1 MTIKL
6 NDKSFNVKLVG
17 TIKNPYFCGRD
28 ICDVLD
34 HKDFKYALKTH
45 VPLKYK
51 TELSNFYGENNQDLG
66 GFPQTMVNHYQKLGK
81 NQITFREGQM
91 IYVSEPGLYSLI
103 NGSQNFENKKEFIQ
117 QLEK

>member
-1 MTIKL
+1 MNALIDLNSCKEYMTIKL
-6 NDKSFNVKLVG
+6 NDKSFNVKLAG

-66 GFPQTMVNHYQKLGK
+66 GKSPPSN
-81 NQITFREGQM
+81 
-91 IYVSEPGLYSLI
+91 
-103 NGSQNFENKKEFIQ
+103 NG
-117 QLEK
+117 